1 MGQIC
6 GLTVSLIGDM
16 VFHMAKTTLN
26 IPDPLFRE
34 LKRRAVSR
42 GETMSNLVA
51 EYIRRGLEQKPGRKV
66 LPPLPAYDGGPFL
79 VDVSNRELVFK
90 LLDEGRYRTRPEVRE
105 ED

>member
-1 MGQIC
+1 
-6 GLTVSLIGDM
+6 M

-51 EYIRRGLEQKPGRKV
+51 EYIRRGLEQKPKPEK
-66 LPPLPAYDGGPFL
+66 LPPLPTYAGGPFL
-79 VDVSNRELVFK
+79 VDVSDRDALFEIFDRDK
-90 LLDEGRYRTRPEVRE
+90 YGTGQRPE
-105 ED
+105 DKD

>member
-1 MGQIC
+1 
-6 GLTVSLIGDM
+6 M

-26 IPDPLFRE
+26 IPDPLFRA

-51 EYIRRGLEQKPGRKV
+51 EYIRRGLEQKPGRET

-79 VDVSNRELVFK
+79 VDVANRDALFD
-90 LLDEGRYRTRPEVRE
+90 LLDDDRYGTPHEVR
-105 ED
+105 DKDSDKD